1 MSSRDPWKRTPQP
14 GATDSKGSEPSPE
27 PGLDDL
33 AETLEFVRE
42 PTPSPTPT
50 ATAPPEPVP
59 NRAADLPAG
68 AGGEVR
74 AGVDSCVRDLIECG
88 LVDAAELAAFRARIA
103 SPDAPADAQTL
114 ARELVRA
121 GRLTSYQA
129 GAVLQGK
136 TKGLFIGNYVVLD
149 KLGAGG
155 MGMVFKARH
164 SRLKRDVALK
174 LLPPSVA
181 RDPSAVLRF
190 QREAKAAAK
199 LSHPNV
205 VAVLD
210 ADEFRGLHFLV
221 MEYVEG
227 RDLARLVRQ
236 RGPLPVPEAI
246 DCLVQAARGLKAASE
261 ASVVHRD
268 IKPSNLL
275 LEPGGT
281 LKILDMGLARLETP
295 AGLLGTSERE
305 RQREP
310 DADLTQSN
318 VLMGTVD
325 YMSPEQAFDPRCADH
340 RSDIYSLG
348 CTLYFLLTGRPP
360 FSAETLVGRLV
371 AHREHPIP
379 VLSDARPDAP
389 RGLDDLLKRMLAKS
403 PADRVSSFD
412 DLIAALEACRETGTP
427 GGTAPRRPRRFGL
440 IAGLAAAGLVLV
452 LVASVLFWSRSGDRP
467 ARKPLPG
474 PASAAAPRVVE
485 PRAVSSSPPPPA
497 PTPVVPPV
505 KDEPVPEAV
514 AIAAA
519 RPRVEPVPEPVGL
532 VREFPGHLRRVNA
545 VAVSMDGLRALSGG
559 QDRTVRLWDV
569 ATSAEQRRFYHD
581 GPVSAVALSA
591 DGRLALSG
599 SSDRSVRL
607 WDLSL
612 EHEVGMRRLDGH
624 TGPVFAV
631 AFAPDGRTAV
641 SGGADQTVHVWVIAA
656 GNGRPD
662 GSPLVHESPVVALA
676 ALAHE
681 SALAG
686 CDDGT
691 LWQWDLRSRQRVR
704 FLIGPAPVLCL
715 AASPQGDRAV
725 TGHADGLLVAWDLDR
740 GAEIGRLVAHGD
752 LIRAV
757 AFLPDGR
764 YVLAGSQSGL
774 LLLWDVETRRAIHRF
789 PDRAGQLSIAI
800 LSDRRHALTAE
811 TDGTLRL
818 WRLPATD

>member
-1 MSSRDPWKRTPQP
+1 M
-14 GATDSKGSEPSPE
+14 
-27 PGLDDL
+27 
-33 AETLEFVRE
+33 
-42 PTPSPTPT
+42 
-50 ATAPPEPVP
+50 PEPVE
-59 NRAADLPAG
+59 NRAADLPG
-68 AGGEVR
+68 VGGEVL
-74 AGVDSCVRDLIECG
+74 AGVDSCVRDLIESG
-88 LVDAAELAAFRARIA
+88 LVDAADLAAIRARIA

-136 TKGLFIGNYVVLD
+136 TRGLFIGNYVVLD

-295 AGLLGTSERE
+295 AGLLGTAG
-305 RQREP
+305 REP

-360 FSAETLVGRLV
+360 FPAETLVGRLV

-379 VLSDARPDAP
+379 VLTDARPDAP

-412 DLIAALEACRETGTP
+412 DLIAALEACRGTGTP
-427 GGTAPRRPRRFGL
+427 VGSAPRPAPAHRFGL
-440 IAGLAAAGLVLV
+440 IAGLAAAGLG
-452 LVASVLFWSRSGDRP
+452 LVASVLFWSRSGDLL
-467 ARKPLPG
+467 ARKPLPA
-474 PASAAAPRVVE
+474 PAPAAALRVVE
-485 PRAVSSSPPPPA
+485 PKAVSSRPLPPPA
-497 PTPVVPPV
+497 PAPVVPQSN
-505 KDEPVPEAV
+505 DEPVPEAV
-514 AIAAA
+514 ADK
-519 RPRVEPVPEPVGL
+519 PRIEPVPEPVGL
-532 VREFPGHLRRVNA
+532 LREFPGHLRRVNA
-545 VAVSMDGLRALSGG
+545 VAVSNDGLRALSGG

-607 WDLSL
+607 WDLSI
-612 EHEVGMRRLDGH
+612 EHEVGMRQLDGH

-631 AFAPDGRTAV
+631 AFAPDSRIAL
-641 SGGADQTVHVWVIAA
+641 SGGADQTVHVWDLASA
-656 GNGRPD
+656 TGRPD

-676 ALAHE
+676 ALARE

-691 LWQWDLRSRQRVR
+691 LWQWDLKSRQRVR
-704 FLIGPAPVLCL
+704 LLLGPAPVLCL
-715 AASPQGDRAV
+715 AASPQGNRAV

-740 GAEIGRLVAHGD
+740 GAEIGRTVAHGD

-764 YVLAGSQSGL
+764 HALAGSQMGL
-774 LLLWDVETRRAIHRF
+774 LVLWDVETRRAVHRF
-789 PDRAGQLSIAI
+789 PDRAGQLSIAV
-800 LSDRRHALTAE
+800 LSDRQHALTAG
-811 TDGTLRL
+811 TDGALRL
-818 WRLPATD
+818 WRLPEID